1 MGQLPDFLQSG
12 EAARLFPVLAETSK
26 EGRTLSIFLACLENV
41 GELGRSMLGSLGL
54 RLGARARID
63 TFTEVVFNKTLT
75 GTKHRPDGLIVVN
88 TGKST
93 WTALVEAKVGTAE
106 LTNAQIEAYL
116 AIAKLNGI
124 DAVITVSNQ
133 FTPLPTHHPLNISA
147 ALTRKVALFHWSWGY
162 VITQAQLLRELGEVE
177 DREQLILLAE
187 LQRFLLH
194 PSSGVKEFDQMPAA
208 WSDLSMSIAA
218 GGTASAKNPVSQD
231 VVGSWHQALD
241 RLTSVLSRQIGNHVK
256 LVMNKADAVDPAQ
269 RQKAALAELASCCCL
284 RSELLVPDAAA
295 PVQICADF
303 GKRALSFQMRLKA
316 PADKKSTKARL
327 SWLLRQLADTD
338 PADLHVR
345 FLWPGR
351 SPPTQY
357 PLQSLLADPEI
368 IAADRPGMAVHTFE
382 ILLVRD
388 LGAKFAQR
396 KIIVAELLNSASA
409 FHDRVGARLA
419 AWQARPPKISEGKL
433 EPASVSTEAMRDQ
446 VEREALDRAG

>member
-1 MGQLPDFLQSG
+1 MGQLPGFLQSG

-41 GELGRSMLGSLGL
+41 GEFGRSMIGSLGL
-54 RLGARARID
+54 RLGARARFD
-63 TFTEVVFNKTLT
+63 TFTEVVFNKTVA
-75 GTKHRPDGLIVVN
+75 GAKHRPDGLIVVN

-133 FTPLPTHHPLNISA
+133 FTPLPTHHPLNVSA
-147 ALTRKVALFHWSWGY
+147 TLTRKVALFHWSWGY

-208 WSDLSMSIAA
+208 WSDLSASIAA
-218 GGTASAKNPVSQD
+218 GGAASAKNPVSQD

-256 LVMNKADAVDPAQ
+256 LVMNKADAIDPAQ
-269 RQKAALAELASCCCL
+269 RQKAALTELVSGNCL
-284 RSELLVPDAAA
+284 RSELSVPDAAA

-345 FLWPGR
+345 LLWPGR
-351 SPPTQY
+351 SPPTLH
-357 PLQSLLADPEI
+357 PLKSLMEDPD
-368 IAADRPGMAVHTFE
+368 IAVADRPGMAVYSFE

-396 KIIVAELLNSASA
+396 KIIITELLNSGSA
-409 FHDRVGARLA
+409 FHDRVGARLT
-419 AWQARPPKISEGKL
+419 AWQAKPPKISEGKL